1 MQKLTKKFVGFLLFL
16 CNFTKY
22 LIHKSMFVKFRHL
35 SYFLSI
41 SLLFSS
47 CITTITPKN
56 TATYIN
62 GFPEEFENA
71 SKSSYTGGNV
81 ELTGGMWYFE
91 DALIGTT
98 ANDTKNESRAI
109 RIRENGFVR
118 MNYDIF
124 GVKDLNISY
133 GAYNGDGDS
142 EWELYVSKNSGVT
155 WTKQGITQKTS
166 GSKLS
171 TSAFTI
177 NESGKIR
184 FEIRKIS
191 GGANRLNID
200 DIIITSTGSSQPNS
214 TTPTRD
220 DNLALGNP
228 SNADAKDENNYLMTK
243 SRFVLSY
250 NKSKGTANWVSWHL
264 STAWKGLT
272 ERTNNFRADETL
284 PNAWYKVQTSDYT
297 NSGFDRG
304 HLCPSDDRD
313 GSYEDNDETFL
324 MTNIAPQAPANNR
337 GLWAD
342 LEDYSRK
349 IASTG
354 NELYIIAG
362 VYGKGGTGSNGGKT
376 STLDNGKVVVPES
389 FWKVIVIL
397 PVGSNDISRIDAT
410 TRVIAVNIPNK
421 ESVDGTKWGEYRLSI
436 DDLETLTGYDFLSNV
451 PSAIQK
457 SLESRKDAGPT
468 LKVASFRY

>member
-1 MQKLTKKFVGFLLFL
+1 MLA
-16 CNFTKY
+16 
-22 LIHKSMFVKFRHL
+22 KFRHF
-35 SYFLSI
+35 SYLLSI
-41 SLLFSS
+41 SFLISS
-47 CITTITPKN
+47 CISTITPKS
-56 TATYIN
+56 TTYVA
-62 GFPEEFENA
+62 GFPEGLENA
-71 SKSSYTGGNV
+71 SKSSYTAGNV
-81 ELTGGMWYFE
+81 ELTGGSWYFE

-109 RIRENGFVR
+109 RIRETGFVR

-124 GVKDLNISY
+124 GVKEINISY

-142 EWELYVSKNSGVT
+142 EWELYVSKNSGAS
-155 WTKQGITQKTS
+155 WTKFGVTQKTS
-166 GSKLS
+166 GNKLS
-171 TSAFTI
+171 TTAFTI
-177 NESGKIR
+177 NESSKIR

-200 DIIITSTGSSQPNS
+200 DIIITSTGNSATNS

-220 DNLALGNP
+220 DNLAMGNP
-228 SNADAKDENNYLMTK
+228 SNADAKDENNYLMIK
-243 SRFVLSY
+243 KQYVLSY
-250 NKSKGTANWVSWHL
+250 NRSKGTANWVSWHL
-264 STAWKGLT
+264 SMAWKGST
-272 ERTNNFRADETL
+272 QRTDNFRPDPTL
-284 PNAWYKVQTSDYT
+284 PSSWYRVITSDYT

-324 MTNIAPQAPANNR
+324 MTNIAPQAPSNNR

-349 IASTG
+349 IAAAG
-354 NELYIIAG
+354 NELYIVAG

-389 FWKVIVIL
+389 FWKVIIIL
-397 PVGSNDISRIDAT
+397 PVGSNDITRIDAQ

-421 ESVDGTKWGEYRLSI
+421 ESVEGTKWGEYRLSI
-436 DDLETLTGYDFLSNV
+436 DDLEALTGYDFLSNV
-451 PSAIQK
+451 PSAVQK
-457 SLESRKDAGPT
+457 SLESRKDTGPT
-468 LKVASFRY
+468 LKIANFRY

>member
-1 MQKLTKKFVGFLLFL
+1 MLR
-16 CNFTKY
+16 
-22 LIHKSMFVKFRHL
+22 HFR
-35 SYFLSI
+35 FLSFVIII
-41 SLLFSS
+41 SFIVSS
-47 CITTITPKN
+47 CISTITPKS
-56 TATYIN
+56 TAFIA
-62 GFPEEFENA
+62 GFPEGLENA
-71 SKSSYTGGNV
+71 SKSSYTAGNV
-81 ELTGGMWYFE
+81 ELTGGVWYFE

-109 RIRENGFVR
+109 RIRETGFVR

-124 GVKDLNISY
+124 GVKEINLSY

-142 EWELYVSKNSGVT
+142 DWELYVSKNSGSS
-155 WTKQGITQKTS
+155 WSKFGATQKTS
-166 GSKLS
+166 RSKLS
-171 TSAFTI
+171 TTAFSI

-200 DIIITSTGSSQPNS
+200 DIIVTSTGDAAPIFS
-214 TTPTRD
+214 TPTRD

-228 SNADAKDENNYLMTK
+228 SNADAKDENNYLMIK
-243 SRFVLSY
+243 NRYVLSY
-250 NKSKGTANWVSWHL
+250 NRSKGTANWVSWHL
-264 STAWKGLT
+264 STAWKGT
-272 ERTNNFRADETL
+272 TQRTDNFRPDETL
-284 PNAWYKVQTSDYT
+284 PSAWYRVKTSDYT

-349 IASTG
+349 IASAG

-362 VYGKGGTGSNGGKT
+362 VYGRGGTGSNGGKT
-376 STLDNGKVVVPES
+376 NSLDDGKVVVPES
-389 FWKVIVIL
+389 FWKVIIIL
-397 PVGSNDISRIDAT
+397 PTGSNDITRIDAT
-410 TRVIAVNIPNK
+410 TRVIAVNVPNK
-421 ESVDGTKWGEYRLSI
+421 ESVEGTKWGEYRLSI
-436 DDLETLTGYDFLSNV
+436 DDLESLTGYDFMSNV

-468 LKVASFRY
+468 LKAASFRY